1 VRGCATPL
9 QPGSGRVGYGPA
21 LDGATETSIRWRRAA
36 WKSGRWAS
44 GDLGAVQE
52 VARITWAETYRGII
66 PEDELTSFVERAYSE
81 KSLEHRME
89 TGVFLVAVVGGEV
102 VGFADFD
109 PEPGKSGE
117 VELAAI
123 YVLPEMQ
130 GRGVGTRLLEAGIGR
145 FGSAGSLTLRV
156 ARDNLGG
163 RRFYEARG
171 FRSVGEHVWRTATG
185 EVYELEMVL
194 EIGRNWG

>member
-1 VRGCATPL
+1 MSKLRPC
-9 QPGSGRVGYGPA
+9 RVGYGPA
-21 LDGATETSIRWRRAA
+21 LDGATRDPYSMEE
-36 WKSGRWAS
+36 SGVEVREMDV

-66 PEDELTSFVERAYSE
+66 PDDELTSFVERAYSE
-81 KSLEHRME
+81 ESLKHRME
-89 TGVFLVAVVGGEV
+89 TGVFLVAVLGGEV

-130 GRGVGTRLLEAGIGR
+130 GRGVGPRLLEAGIGR
-145 FGSAGSLTLRV
+145 FGSTGSLTLRV

-171 FRSVGEHVWRTATG
+171 FSSVGEHVWRTADG

-194 EIGRNWG
+194 EIGRNRG

>member
-1 VRGCATPL
+1 MEVR
-9 QPGSGRVGYGPA
+9 
-21 LDGATETSIRWRRAA
+21 
-36 WKSGRWAS
+36 
-44 GDLGAVQE
+44 DLRAVQE

-66 PEDELTSFVERAYSE
+66 PEHERTSFVERAYSE
-81 KSLEHRME
+81 EPLKQRME
-89 TGVFLVAVVGGEV
+89 AGVFLVAELGDEV

-109 PEPGKSGE
+109 QDPGKPGE

-130 GRGVGTRLLEAGIGR
+130 GRGVGTRLLEAGIRR
-145 FGSAGSLTLRV
+145 FDSAGLLILRV

-171 FRSVGEHVWRTATG
+171 FFSVGERVWRTSGG
-185 EVYELEMVL
+185 EVSELEMVL
-194 EIGRNWG
+194 EIRRNRG

>member
-1 VRGCATPL
+1 MEAMGIEVWDMSVRDL
-9 QPGSGRVGYGPA
+9 
-21 LDGATETSIRWRRAA
+21 RAV
-36 WKSGRWAS
+36 R
-44 GDLGAVQE
+44 E

-66 PEDELTSFVERAYSE
+66 PDDERTNFVERAYSE
-81 KSLEHRME
+81 ESLKHRIEVGM
-89 TGVFLVAVVGGEV
+89 FLVAVLGGEV

-109 PEPGKSGE
+109 PDPGKPGE

-123 YVLPEMQ
+123 YVLPTMQ

-145 FGSAGSLTLRV
+145 FASAESLTLRV

-171 FRSVGEHVWRTATG
+171 FYSVGEHVWRTAG
-185 EVYELEMVL
+185 GGVPELEMVL
-194 EIGRNWG
+194 KIGRNRG

>member
-1 VRGCATPL
+1 MEESGVEVREMD
-9 QPGSGRVGYGPA
+9 V
-21 LDGATETSIRWRRAA
+21 
-36 WKSGRWAS
+36 

-81 KSLEHRME
+81 ESLEHRME

-102 VGFADFD
+102 VGFADYFD

-171 FRSVGEHVWRTATG
+171 FRSIGEHVWRTADG

-194 EIGRNWG
+194 EIGRKRG

>member
-1 VRGCATPL
+1 V
-9 QPGSGRVGYGPA
+9 
-21 LDGATETSIRWRRAA
+21 LDGATREPYSMEEIGVEVREM
-36 WKSGRWAS
+36 GV
-44 GDLGAVQE
+44 GDLGAVRE
-52 VARITWAETYRGII
+52 VARITWAETYRGIV
-66 PEDELTSFVERAYSE
+66 PEDERVRFVERAYSE
-81 KSLEHRME
+81 ESLKHRMG
-89 TGVFLVAVVGGEV
+89 TGVFLVAVQGGEV

-109 PEPGKSGE
+109 PDTGQSGE
-117 VELAAI
+117 VELAVI
-123 YVLPEMQ
+123 YVLPGMQ

-171 FRSVGEHVWRTATG
+171 LSSVGEHVWRTAAG

-194 EIGRNWG
+194 EIGRNRG

>member
-1 VRGCATPL
+1 MTPNDVTINPYSTEAIGVEVREMD
-9 QPGSGRVGYGPA
+9 V
-21 LDGATETSIRWRRAA
+21 
-36 WKSGRWAS
+36 

-66 PEDELTSFVERAYSE
+66 PDDELTSFVERAYSE
-81 KSLEHRME
+81 ESLKHRME
-89 TGVFLVAVVGGEV
+89 TGVFLVAVLGGEV

-130 GRGVGTRLLEAGIGR
+130 GRGVGTRLLEAGTGR
-145 FGSAGSLTLRV
+145 FASARSFVLRV

-171 FRSVGEHVWRTATG
+171 FRSVREHVWSTSGG
-185 EVYELEMVL
+185 EVSELEMVRQ
-194 EIGRNWG
+194 IGRNKG